1 MAVIRTP
8 DRRLRAFVSSSI
20 GELADE
26 RRAVS
31 RAVSGPPRDA
41 QLEAFARWGIPDP
54 SQLARLAAITH
65 PTFVAGGDNDT
76 MMITENSSLLAHQ
89 LPNAQLRMYP
99 DSGHGFLDQ
108 YPERFADHVRAF
120 LNGG

>member
-1 MAVIRTP
+1 MGGFSRSRP
-8 DRRLRAFVSSSI
+8 GS
-20 GELADE
+20 LAK
-26 RRAVS
+26 R
-31 RAVSGPPRDA
+31 RDA

-76 MMITENSSLLAHQ
+76 MMITENSSLLAHP
-89 LPNAQLRMYP
+89 LPNAQLRIYP

-108 YPERFADHVRAF
+108 YPEQFADHVRAF

>member
-1 MAVIRTP
+1 MARDALRFIDALGMRFLGRISARTV
-8 DRRLRAFVSSSI
+8 DRD
-20 GELADE
+20 EPTDLAT
-26 RRAVS
+26 
-31 RAVSGPPRDA
+31 RDA

-76 MMITENSSLLAHQ
+76 MMITENSSLLAHH
-89 LPNAQLRMYP
+89 LPNAQLRIYP

-108 YPERFADHVRAF
+108 YPEQFADHVRAF